1 MRYSFASTKKNKQM
15 EVLDQVKEKV
25 ENIVTEVKS
34 NVTDV
39 QVKAEEQYNKF
50 IENYKV
56 AVDKLKGEYT
66 QQATTFQGFKER
78 IAAKAS
84 KHKKFD
90 AAAITADIKEEVELF
105 TSELKSGVERLR
117 TSFKK

>member
-1 MRYSFASTKKNKQM
+1 M

-25 ENIVTEVKS
+25 ENIVTEVKG

-56 AVDKLKGEYT
+56 AVEKLKGEYEH
-66 QQATTFQGFKER
+66 QATTLKGFKER
-78 IAAKAS
+78 IAVKAS
-84 KHKKFD
+84 KHFD

-105 TSELKSGVERLR
+105 SSELKSGVERIR